1 MHWAERLADELI
13 AENPDKE
20 EFLCAA
26 GTSPSGSVHIGN
38 FRDIAT
44 PYFVVKALRA
54 RGKKAR
60 LMLSWD
66 DFDRLRKVP
75 KNIAPIAPD
84 FDKYI
89 GMPYCMIPDPYGKY
103 SSYAEYNEKEYEAS
117 LAEMGIDIEYR
128 YQGQEYMSG
137 RYVDGI
143 ITAMHKRKE
152 IYDILMNYKTQD
164 SDEGERESYY
174 PISVYCSQC
183 KKDFTTVLSY
193 NEETE
198 EITYRCKACGKEET
212 VSLREYHLVKL
223 MWKIDWPMRWG
234 AEDVDFEPGGIDHA
248 AASGSYVVAK
258 DIAKAIYGV
267 KAPKFQPYGW
277 LSIAGLGDM
286 HSSTGNNITPA
297 TVLEV
302 YEPDMIRWLFAK
314 YAPTDGFAF
323 NFDDTIIRHYSE
335 FDKGLEAV
343 KTGQADEY
351 NTSVYN
357 LSMLNGVDVK
367 AKVPFGVLASVATIV
382 DFNPEAVRDIL
393 AKIGVEFDV
402 RDEERLLRV
411 KNWITKHQPSKM
423 YKLLSERNDAFY
435 ADLNEEEKGAI
446 KGLHDYLATNEN
458 FTEQEIQQYL
468 YSLINKPEL
477 TKKENTVRQQ
487 RFFAVFY
494 NVLFGTDKGP
504 RLYLFLSAIDKA
516 KYIDLLAF

>member
-13 AENPDKE
+13 AENPGKE

-54 RGKKAR
+54 RGKKAK

-84 FDKYI
+84 FEKYI

-137 RYVDGI
+137 RYVEGI

-174 PISVYCSQC
+174 PIGVYCSVC
-183 KKDFTTVLSY
+183 HKDFTTVLSY

-198 EITYRCKACGKEET
+198 EITYRCKVCGKEET

-234 AEDVDFEPGGIDHA
+234 AEGVDFEPGGIDHA

-286 HSSTGNNITPA
+286 HSSTGNNITPGK
-297 TVLEV
+297 VLEV

-343 KTGQADEY
+343 KAGQADEY

-393 AKIGVEFDV
+393 AKIGVEFDT

-423 YKLLSERNDAFY
+423 YKLLSERNDAYY
-435 ADLNEEEKGAI
+435 AELSDEEKGAI
-446 KGLHDYLATNEN
+446 KGLHDYLVTNDN

-468 YSLINKPEL
+468 YTLINKPEL
-477 TKKENTVRQQ
+477 SKKENTVRQQ

-504 RLYLFLSAIDKA
+504 RLYLFLSAIDKS
-516 KYIDLLAF
+516 KYLDLLAF